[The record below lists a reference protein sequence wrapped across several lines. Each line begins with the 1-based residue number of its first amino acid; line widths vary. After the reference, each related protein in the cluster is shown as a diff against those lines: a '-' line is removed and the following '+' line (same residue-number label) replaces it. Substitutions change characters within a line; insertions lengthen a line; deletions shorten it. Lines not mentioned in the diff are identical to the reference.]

1 MNKVF
6 IATLL
11 GSIGFAAFASQA
23 EARHRF
29 CHVYPD
35 DPACTDARDEDEFD
49 SPADR
54 YADEDEYD
62 DEDYVPRE
70 RYRPRRVDNSCA
82 GIARFLRDKGYRRI
96 RAKDCQGKSYKYL
109 AVRRGQRVVVEVDS
123 RYVRIKAVVAY

>member
-1 MNKVF
+1 MNKVL

-11 GSIGFAAFASQA
+11 SSISFAIFASQA
-23 EARHRF
+23 EAKHRF
-29 CHVYPD
+29 CQINPD
-35 DPACTDARDEDEFD
+35 DPACEQVSNEDQFYT
-49 SPADR
+49 PADR

-70 RYRPRRVDNSCA
+70 RYRPRRVVNSCN
-82 GIARFLRDKGYRRI
+82 GIAQFLRDKGYRRI